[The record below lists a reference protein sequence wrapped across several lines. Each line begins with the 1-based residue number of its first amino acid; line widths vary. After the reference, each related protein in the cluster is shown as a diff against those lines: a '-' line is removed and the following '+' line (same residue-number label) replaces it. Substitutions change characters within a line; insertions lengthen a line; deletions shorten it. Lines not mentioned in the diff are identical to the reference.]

1 MRKAGVYM
9 GDNLAGI
16 LEERENVFVFTYTPE
31 YRTQRYPDA
40 IPVSKTMPVR
50 EAPYFAVDLFPF
62 FDNLIP
68 EGVLLATAMKV
79 WHLKKSDRMGLL
91 LACCEDC
98 YGAVSVM
105 RMK

>member
-16 LEERENVFVFTYTPE
+16 LEEREDGFLFTYTKE
-31 YRTQRYPDA
+31 YRMRQYPDA

-50 EAPYFAVDLFPF
+50 EASYFSGKLFPF

-68 EGVLLATAMKV
+68 DGVLLAAAMNV

-91 LACCEDC
+91 LMCCGDC
-98 YGAVSVM
+98 YGAVSIM
-105 RMK
+105 RLK